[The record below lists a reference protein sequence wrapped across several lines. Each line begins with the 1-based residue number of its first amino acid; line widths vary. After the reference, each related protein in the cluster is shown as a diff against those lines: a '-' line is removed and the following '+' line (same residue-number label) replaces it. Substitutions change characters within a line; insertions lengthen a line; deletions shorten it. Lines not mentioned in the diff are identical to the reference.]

1 MKFNPSEHKFNPSEH
16 CPGARKILDR
26 IGDKWSLY
34 VIALLSNGSV
44 RFNQLRRDISG
55 ISQRMLTLTL
65 RNLERDGLITR
76 TVYNTKPPSVEYSLT
91 PLGHTLMK
99 PVLDLMS
106 WAVDNKD
113 TIEATQIQYDSK
125 SES

>member
-34 VIALLSNGSV
+34 VIALLSNGPS
-44 RFNQLRRDISG
+44 RFNQLRRDITG

-65 RNLERDGLITR
+65 RNLERDGLIMR
-76 TVYNTKPPSVEYSLT
+76 TVYNTKPPSVEYSVT
-91 PLGHTLMK
+91 PLGYTLMK
-99 PVLDLMS
+99 PVLELMA
-106 WAVDNKD
+106 WAVDNRD
-113 TIEATQIQYDSK
+113 TIEESQIQYDRQI
-125 SES
+125 ES

>member
-76 TVYNTKPPSVEYSLT
+76 TVHNTKPPSVEYSLT

-99 PVLDLMS
+99 PVLELMS

-113 TIEATQIQYDSK
+113 TIEATQIQYDRQ

>member
-1 MKFNPSEHKFNPSEH
+1 MKFNPYEHKFNPEEH

-34 VIALLSNGSV
+34 VIAMLSNGSV
-44 RFNQLRRDISG
+44 RFNQLRRDITG

-99 PVLDLMS
+99 PVLELMS
-106 WAVDNKD
+106 WAVENRD
-113 TIEATQIQYDSK
+113 TIEETQIQYDRQ

>member
-1 MKFNPSEHKFNPSEH
+1 MKFNPYEQKFNPEEH

-34 VIALLSNGSV
+34 IIAVLSNGSA
-44 RFNQLRRDISG
+44 RFNQLRRDITG

-65 RNLERDGLITR
+65 RNLERDGLVTR
-76 TVYNTKPPSVEYSLT
+76 TVYDTKPPSVEYSLT

-99 PVLDLMS
+99 PVLELMT
-106 WAVDNKD
+106 WAVENRD
-113 TIEATQIQYDSK
+113 TIEDLQTQYDANSQN
-125 SES
+125 